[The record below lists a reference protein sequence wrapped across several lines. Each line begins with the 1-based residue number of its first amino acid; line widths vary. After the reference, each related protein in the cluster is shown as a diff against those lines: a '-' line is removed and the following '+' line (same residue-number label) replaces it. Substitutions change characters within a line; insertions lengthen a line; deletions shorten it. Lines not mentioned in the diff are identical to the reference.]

1 MLSILFQ
8 NTENQ
13 GKLPTSIHDAKPNK
27 DSTRMKR
34 MGQYHLRM
42 QIQKEKKKTDKIPA
56 KNSCITV
63 RKITHHD

>member
-1 MLSILFQ
+1 
-8 NTENQ
+8 
-13 GKLPTSIHDAKPNK
+13 
-27 DSTRMKR
+27 MKH

-63 RKITHHD
+63 RKITHHDWVGFISEKQVDIKISINIIPD